1 MWKGTQCESQE
12 WFLGLDLD
20 RQGATQKVSCSIH
33 HPPWSEVQGS
43 LHAPCTAA
51 PRLAVCPVM
60 PMLPAAGT
68 WRSTEFC
75 HVPYWCQGWLD
86 LGVSVRLGEFWTR
99 ALCGHM
105 PGGWGGGGS
114 CYPITLWW
122 STLVWLTGQTMRSYW
137 ANSFLS
143 DLKNLGESLGN
154 FKRKVLA
161 TLESV
166 FQSIYI
172 FWRKISL
179 YWKLSWISSV
189 CKSVVEMPSNYLKGD
204 MF

>member
-1 MWKGTQCESQE
+1 MIPRVGSGQTRCYPESVL
-12 WFLGLDLD
+12 FHSSPSMIRSPGIPACTLHCSPKACYL
-20 RQGATQKVSCSIH
+20 SCDA
-33 HPPWSEVQGS
+33 
-43 LHAPCTAA
+43 HAPCSWDMAFH
-51 PRLAVCPVM
+51 RV
-60 PMLPAAGT
+60 LPCTLLVSGLIGFGCFSEARGILDTCALWSHAG
-68 WRSTEFC
+68 
-75 HVPYWCQGWLD
+75 
-86 LGVSVRLGEFWTR
+86 GV
-99 ALCGHM
+99 
-105 PGGWGGGGS
+105 GGGGN

-172 FWRKISL
+172 FWRKICTGSCRG
-179 YWKLSWISSV
+179 YPQCANQW
-189 CKSVVEMPSNYLKGD
+189 
-204 MF
+204 